1 MCQKKKHSK
10 SGYILTLNLAGWTL
24 SYTAS
29 AREMHLVFAT
39 PTVGMKPVSLCLLE
53 LCSLA
58 CIDMP
63 TVLRNRAGGYV
74 SLLTS
79 SLLTVICFL
88 VSLLYIV
95 PISGGEGLLHYQKL
109 LHSVSIHRIV
119 LPASSSLTLYF
130 NRASQDIPCFFFK
143 LPKSKSQMTIK
154 FCCPNFIQL

>member
-1 MCQKKKHSK
+1 MCQNKKHSK

-29 AREMHLVFAT
+29 AREMQLVFAT

-95 PISGGEGLLHYQKL
+95 PISVILRKFYQYIWWGGVAALLET
-109 LHSVSIHRIV
+109 
-119 LPASSSLTLYF
+119 SSFSEYTQ
-130 NRASQDIPCFFFK
+130 NCSTSFFQSDFV
-143 LPKSKSQMTIK
+143 
-154 FCCPNFIQL
+154 F